1 MPHAAEAGRRGA
13 DVRSDC
19 WISIT
24 PESSGGAR
32 LSIRSKVAAMYGG
45 AIQEQIASGLAE
57 LSIRDATVEVED
69 AGALPWVI
77 AARLEAA
84 ARRAYGPALAG
95 RLLPPASPGASA
107 TTERERFRRSR
118 LYLPGNEPKFMV
130 NAGLHGADGIILDLE
145 DSVAPAEKDAARLL
159 VRNALR
165 SVDFGAC
172 ERMVRINQLPM
183 GFDDLEA
190 VIPENVHV
198 VLIPKCESAQH
209 VHDVEAKIRSLR
221 RSDDPQVFLMP
232 ILETALGVLNAFE
245 IATAS
250 RAIVALTIGLEDY
263 TADIGTART
272 EQGAESLWARSMV
285 INAARAAGVAPI
297 DSVYSDVMNT
307 EGLRA
312 SVLEAKALGFEG
324 KGCIHPGQIRVI
336 HEGFAPTAAEIE
348 RATKIVR
355 AFEDAEAKGLGV
367 VSLGSKMIDAPVVK
381 RANRTVRLAIRSG
394 KLAEGWRDAQQA

>member
-1 MPHAAEAGRRGA
+1 MPARSRGSSPLVWKRPPGAPTGQRLPGACSLPRVPGRARR
-13 DVRSDC
+13 RSG
-19 WISIT
+19 SA
-24 PESSGGAR
+24 SGAR
-32 LSIRSKVAAMYGG
+32 ASTYPATNRS
-45 AIQEQIASGLAE
+45 SW
-57 LSIRDATVEVED
+57 ST
-69 AGALPWVI
+69 
-77 AARLEAA
+77 
-84 ARRAYGPALAG
+84 PACTA
-95 RLLPPASPGASA
+95 P
-107 TTERERFRRSR
+107 
-118 LYLPGNEPKFMV
+118 
-130 NAGLHGADGIILDLE
+130 DGIILDLE